1 MIAQLRGAVAALTD
15 EWVVLDVGGVG
26 YRVFVHPRTG
36 AWLRGEPGPVVL
48 HTHTAVRDDAIS
60 LYGFPSAEELACFR
74 LLIGVERIGPKAAL
88 AILARAE
95 WPVLVQAI
103 QAGEAV
109 ILAAVPGIGPK
120 TAARVILELRG
131 KMDGLDARLPAAA
144 GGASP
149 PARTLRDSAVAVLAG
164 LGFSTAQARA
174 AVAAAAAG
182 DAEPAGLEQLVAA
195 ALRRLDPVSP
205 R

>member
-1 MIAQLRGAVAALTD
+1 VIAQLRGAVSAVTD

-36 AWLRGEPGPVVL
+36 AWLRGQSAAVL
-48 HTHTAVRDDAIS
+48 LHIHTAVRDDAIS
-60 LYGFPSAEELACFR
+60 LYGFPTAEELACFR

-131 KMDGLDARLPAAA
+131 KLDGLDARVPAAA
-144 GGASP
+144 GAAP
-149 PARTLRDSAVAVLAG
+149 PVARALTDSAVGVLTG
-164 LGFSTAQARA
+164 LGFSTAQARGAVAA
-174 AVAAAAAG
+174 AVAA
-182 DAEPAGLEQLVAA
+182 AEPAGLEELVAA
-195 ALRRLDPVSP
+195 ALRRLDPVGP